1 MLQWHLRFKLCRRYL
16 HGSTNFLLKKKI
28 IIFHF
33 PLITVFTFHSRV
45 NDDGVELLILMMTHE
60 LPLLYCK
67 YKHLFVRRY
76 YIAWSF
82 YISACI
88 FLFYLK
94 NLKYTVLHLYKKFES
109 FPSHSLLLLV
119 ILKRNNALFIF
130 FWKMR
135 WHVSSCILFCF
146 ECENILRC

>member
-1 MLQWHLRFKLCRRYL
+1 MLQWHLGFKLCRRYL
-16 HGSTNFLLKKKI
+16 HGNTNFLLKKKI

-67 YKHLFVRRY
+67 YKNLFVQMY

-88 FLFYLK
+88 CLFYLK
-94 NLKYTVLHLYKKFES
+94 NWNTLFYTFTKNLS
-109 FPSHSLLLLV
+109 PFPLTRSYCWWYWKETMLFLL
-119 ILKRNNALFIF
+119 

-135 WHVSSCILFCF
+135 
-146 ECENILRC
+146 